1 MVYTKNL
8 LNSTIHKMANEPIA
22 ETLKTAKKIV
32 KFWYHQLPQ
41 QTQMELVEL
50 IQQMEQATTI
60 WEVSRLQGQMAS
72 KVTPEQKKKLL
83 LMTVKDLPTQY
94 K

>member
-1 MVYTKNL
+1 VCAL
-8 LNSTIHKMANEPIA
+8 LWPLLVLYALGAWMYYGFAIA
-22 ETLKTAKKIV
+22 VATAV
-32 KFWYHQLPQ
+32 
-41 QTQMELVEL
+41 